1 MINAFQRTKLN
12 ASLLLFGMSAT
23 VMAEITP
30 NPLPALD
37 AGKWH
42 AATHAILLEAID
54 ILNEP
59 FLPRQLALDGFTSD
73 AINSARMLADC
84 ARS

>member
-1 MINAFQRTKLN
+1 
-12 ASLLLFGMSAT
+12 
-23 VMAEITP
+23 
-30 NPLPALD
+30 LD